1 MDWDFLLNP
10 FEYLVIPFGN
20 WVQAALDYL
29 VPIFRGFF
37 LTIIKPVQLLLI
49 YFESSLVS
57 LHPLVTL
64 TAVVLVAW
72 QTAGLRVGIAVCL
85 SMTGIGLIG
94 AWQAAMTTISIVL
107 SALCLCTIIGLPLG
121 IIASKSERL
130 NKVLRPLLD
139 FMQTTP
145 SFVYLIPVV
154 MFFGI
159 GNAPGVIVTTIFGIS
174 PLIRLTNLGIR
185 QVPKEIVEA
194 ATAFGSSPLQVLIKI
209 ELPIAKRT
217 IMAGLNQ
224 TVMMSLSMAVIASM
238 IAVPGLGRMVLAG
251 IGRLEVGTAAVG
263 GLGIVLLAI
272 TIDRTIQGMG
282 QGNRKQNQGEI
293 KPFDLIRAVLRRAKH

>member
-1 MDWDFLLNP
+1 MDWGFLLNP
-10 FEYLVIPFGN
+10 FEYLALPFGD

-29 VPIFRGFF
+29 VPIFRGSF
-37 LTIIKPVQLLLI
+37 LAIIKPVQFLLI

-57 LHPLVTL
+57 LHPLVML
-64 TAVVLVAW
+64 TAVVLLAW
-72 QTAGLRVGIAVCL
+72 QTAGFRVGIAVCL
-85 SMTGIGLIG
+85 AMTGIGLIG
-94 AWQAAMTTISIVL
+94 AWQAAMTTISVVL
-107 SALCLCTIIGLPLG
+107 SAVCLCTIIGLPLG
-121 IIASKSERL
+121 ILASKSERID
-130 NKVLRPLLD
+130 NILRPLLD

-185 QVPKEIVEA
+185 QVRKDIVEA
-194 ATAFGSSPLQVLIKI
+194 ATAFGSSPLQVLFKI
-209 ELPIAKRT
+209 ELPLAKQT

-282 QGNRKQNQGEI
+282 QDKRKKNRDGFR
-293 KPFDLIRAVLRRAKH
+293 PSDLIGAILRSAKH